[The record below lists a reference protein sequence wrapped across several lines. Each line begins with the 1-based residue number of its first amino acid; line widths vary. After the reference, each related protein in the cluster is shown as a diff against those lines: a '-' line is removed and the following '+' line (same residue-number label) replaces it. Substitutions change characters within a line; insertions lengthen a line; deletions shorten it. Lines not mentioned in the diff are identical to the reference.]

1 MNLENYLSEI
11 QQRAAE
17 KPALGNTIKFSIGGT
32 NLFIDGT
39 GGGNTVSMEDKEA
52 DCTVSMS
59 QEDFIALVTK
69 QLNPMMA
76 MMSGKI
82 KLSGDPS
89 VAMKLQGLL

>member
-11 QQRAAE
+11 QKRAAE
-17 KPALGNTIKFSIGGT
+17 KPALGNTIKFNIGGT
-32 NLFIDGT
+32 NLFIDGNN
-39 GGGNTVSMEDKEA
+39 GNAVSMEDKDA
-52 DCTVSMS
+52 DCTISMS

-82 KLSGDPS
+82 KLSGDMG